1 MIRMA
6 IGHDDDD
13 DVDGHDT
20 VDYAFH
26 HNHCDDE
33 GSEEP
38 CLLHPGWNS
47 GHLPTQPAAL

>member
-13 DVDGHDT
+13 VDGHDT
-20 VDYAFH
+20 DDSFH
-26 HNHCDDE
+26 HNNCDDE